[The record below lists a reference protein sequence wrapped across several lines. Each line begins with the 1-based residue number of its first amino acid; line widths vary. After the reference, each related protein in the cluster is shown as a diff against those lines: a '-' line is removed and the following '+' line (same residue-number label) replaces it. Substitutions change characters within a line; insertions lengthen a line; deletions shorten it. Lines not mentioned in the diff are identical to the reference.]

1 MGRVYATV
9 AQYETFTGVSPAP
22 PDTAARLAKASR
34 MLDRE
39 VVRYYVFDKDSTGMP
54 TNTILAEALATAV
67 CAQVSWWAELGGST
81 SGADAVGWS
90 TVSIGSVSLGGGTTA
105 QSGDATPA
113 RQIAPDAW
121 DALLSPDLTPD
132 IWCRVV
138 WS

>member
-22 PDTAARLAKASR
+22 PDTAARLATASR
-34 MLDRE
+34 MLDRK
-39 VVRYYVFDKDSTGMP
+39 VVRYYAFAADPTGLP
-54 TNTILAEALATAV
+54 TKPVVAEALATAV

-81 SGADAVGWS
+81 SGADAVGWA
-90 TVSIGSVSLGGGTTA
+90 TVSIGSVSLGGGSSA
-105 QSGDATPA
+105 QSGDDTPA
-113 RQIAPDAW
+113 RQIAPEAW

-132 IWCRVV
+132 IWHRVV